1 MKPVLDKH
9 RVAKVVRLPMGLRER
24 VFLVEVWLGLVIT
37 LRNFFVNLSSH
48 IRVALGL
55 ESLPGSVTTQYP
67 DDPQV
72 TARRSRTR
80 HRLLKREDGTPR
92 CVACMLCETVCPAKC
107 IYIQA
112 ENSPDVMIEKR
123 AKSFSIDLGMCVFC
137 GYCVEACPEDA
148 IRMDT
153 QFIQFPGSTRA
164 DLLWTMPELLGDKK
178 KTPSLT
184 PSKDPLDPASP

>member
-1 MKPVLDKH
+1 MSNSNH
-9 RVAKVVRLPMGLRER
+9 TVAKVRRQDVT
-24 VFLVEVWLGLVIT
+24 FQDQIYLVEVWKGLVIT
-37 LRNFFVNLSSH
+37 TRHLLVNLYRH
-48 IRVALGL
+48 ARIALGQGG
-55 ESLPGSVTTQYP
+55 PAGSVTTQYP

-72 TARRSRTR
+72 TAKRSRTR

-112 ENSPDVMIEKR
+112 EESPDVMVEKR
-123 AKSFSIDLGMCVFC
+123 AKTFKIDLGMCVFC

-153 QFIQFPGSTRA
+153 QFIQFPGMTRK
-164 DLLWTMPELLGDKK
+164 DLIWNMPELMGDVK
-178 KTPSLT
+178 
-184 PSKDPLDPASP
+184 KDPQPVKAIDPLAPKSQP